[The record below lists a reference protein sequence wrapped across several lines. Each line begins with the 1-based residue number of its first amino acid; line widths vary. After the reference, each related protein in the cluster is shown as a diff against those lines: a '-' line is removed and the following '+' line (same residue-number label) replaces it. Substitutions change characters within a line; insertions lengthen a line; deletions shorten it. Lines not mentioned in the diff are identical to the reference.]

1 MQSQQ
6 RTPTSFVQPATKK
19 AALAGDRRAEQRR
32 APVELD
38 ARALRHVAGGGDLP
52 KKVW

>member
-6 RTPTSFVQPATKK
+6 RTPTSFVPAAKQSTP
-19 AALAGDRRAEQRR
+19 ARQQRVDAR
-32 APVELD
+32 PAPIELD
-38 ARALRHVAGGGDLP
+38 MRALRQVAGGADLP

>member
-6 RTPTSFVQPATKK
+6 RTPTSFVPAAKK
-19 AALAGDRRAEQRR
+19 STPAAAPRADARR
-32 APVELD
+32 APIELD
-38 ARALRHVAGGGDLP
+38 MRVLRQVAGGTDLP